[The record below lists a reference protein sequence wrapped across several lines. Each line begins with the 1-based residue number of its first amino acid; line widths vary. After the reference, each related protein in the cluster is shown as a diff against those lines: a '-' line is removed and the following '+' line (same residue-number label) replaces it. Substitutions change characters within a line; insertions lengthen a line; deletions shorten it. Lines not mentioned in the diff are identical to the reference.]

1 MARRRIS
8 GGERKASFSK
18 SPFIRV
24 RNEVNQAPQLRQRLI
39 AGLEKRL
46 NGRVVTFFTS
56 FGREGG
62 SILDEDAEMLESILA
77 VESQGLPLFLVL
89 NSAGGDA
96 LAAERIV
103 NTCRAYSG
111 EKFEVVVPHM
121 AKSAA
126 TMICFG
132 ANVIHMSRTAELG
145 PVDPQIPYADDK
157 GKFRTIS
164 AEEYVRSYEEN
175 RDVAASGKYPRLEPF
190 LQQLQ
195 RYDARLVEQLK
206 SARNLSQNISIR
218 LLQASMMAGR
228 TESEIKKAI
237 DVFLSQEKKSSH
249 GRMISYSEAEEC
261 GLKLKLIDLGSE
273 LWNTL
278 WELYVRSNW
287 VVSNQRSKLMESRDS
302 SVAAG

>member
-1 MARRRIS
+1 
-8 GGERKASFSK
+8 
-18 SPFIRV
+18 
-24 RNEVNQAPQLRQRLI
+24 
-39 AGLEKRL
+39 
-46 NGRVVTFFTS
+46 
-56 FGREGG
+56 
-62 SILDEDAEMLESILA
+62 
-77 VESQGLPLFLVL
+77 
-89 NSAGGDA
+89 
-96 LAAERIV
+96 
-103 NTCRAYSG
+103 
-111 EKFEVVVPHM
+111 M